1 MHFMINTK
9 QNWQKAVVFAPTG
22 PYFGP
27 TNSPHDGGNFKKLSG
42 NSWEVWFISIRPFIN
57 YAIN

>member
-9 QNWQKAVVFAPTG
+9 QNWQKAVVFAPTE

-57 YAIN
+57 